1 MFSPKKDSTALENYL
16 IHLNKK
22 RTHEQMKR
30 HMGGEKCSSEDA
42 LLCLQTVESYARRN
56 AHTQLLNSVS
66 TSVKQ
71 LEQIMAAKRK

>member
-1 MFSPKKDSTALENYL
+1 MFSPKKNRSAIENYL
-16 IHLNKK
+16 TYLEKK
-22 RTHEQMKR
+22 RTREQFKR

-42 LLCLQTVESYARRN
+42 LLCLQAVESYARRG

-66 TSVKQ
+66 TSMKQ